1 MKLGKKEC
9 RKYADF
15 VWKPDSENGLLH
27 AEQIKYVVRSAVHII
42 AHQRV
47 LILYI
52 YPRTKI
58 LEGKI
63 KPLWI
68 VFQNRTDYL
77 TLEHKEDGPARW
89 RTAALENLERDYYF
103 INQCAFYTAADE
115 DQVTRFCNIPYRSGF
130 HSLENLQSGIQYQR
144 RKEAQERRDRLIVS
158 RMKPVKGLPRDLK
171 SWIHR
176 EAMPAYIFYDYKKGK
191 KTMQGYCTACR
202 REVQILGAKHNK
214 SGMCPCCKRPVTYK
228 SRGRRGYIRDRATM
242 QVFDRLSDSELVVRF
257 VKVYRNYNRQDIP
270 EENIY
275 ENARIFLKWEGSDVQ
290 EEHYYY
296 DWHGALTPW
305 KKGDRPVFSQWQYNF
320 EADGTGF
327 LYHKNLDETLNDT
340 PWQYSQLKTYYLAE
354 PKPLYAIQY
363 LERYLRY
370 PMLEYL
376 VKLGLYRLATE
387 VAYDNSFYYGSD
399 STLNLK
405 GRNLREVLGV
415 DKSMLPLLQRLNPG
429 TAQMKLIGQLTFF
442 HIPLDEKLLTWCR
455 ENQISRTENITVSLQ
470 YMTPYKLMSYADE
483 QFEKLKRK
491 SSQVSGG
498 YWKKEDLLSDY
509 RDYLCM
515 SEALEFD
522 LKNSFVLFPANLK
535 KAHDKVNDLSDKEQ
549 AKAYEKQ
556 IQKQFTLLQERYRF
570 EKWGYMV
577 VPPRSVKEILE
588 EGHVLHHCVGS
599 YVKSIVKRECTIL
612 FVRSRKEPEKPL
624 CTLEVRGARLE
635 QARVFDNDPPSP
647 SINRFLEVWK
657 QEVLAAPVP
666 AEIAA

>member
-27 AEQIKYVVRSAVHII
+27 AEQIKYVVRSAVRII
-42 AHQRV
+42 AHHRV
-47 LILYI
+47 LVLYI
-52 YPRTKI
+52 YPRTEI
-58 LEGKI
+58 LEGQI

-77 TLEHKEDGPARW
+77 TLEYKEDGSAGW
-89 RTAALENLERDYYF
+89 RTAALENLKRDYYF
-103 INQCAFYTAADE
+103 INHCAFYTAADE
-115 DQVTRFCNIPYRSGF
+115 DRVTRFCNIPYRSGF

-144 RKEAQERRDRLIVS
+144 RKMAQERRDRLIVS

-176 EAMPAYIFYDYKKGK
+176 ELMPAYIFYDYKKGK
-191 KTMQGYCTACR
+191 KAMPGYCTACR
-202 REVQILGAKHNK
+202 REVQIAGAKHNE
-214 SGMCPCCKRPVTYK
+214 SGMCPHCKRPVTYK
-228 SRGRRGYIRDRATM
+228 SRGRRGNISDRATM
-242 QVFDRLSDSELVVRF
+242 QVFNRLSDSELVVRF
-257 VKVYRNYNRQDIP
+257 VKVYRNYNHQDIP
-270 EENIY
+270 KENIY
-275 ENARIFLKWEGSDVQ
+275 ENARIFLKWEGGEVK

-296 DWHGALTPW
+296 AWHGLLTPW

-320 EADGTGF
+320 EADKTGY
-327 LYHKNLDETLNDT
+327 LYHKNLDEVLKGT

-354 PKPLYAIQY
+354 PEPLYAIQY
-363 LERYLRY
+363 LARYRRY

-387 VAYDNSFYYGSD
+387 VAYDNSFYYERNSV
-399 STLNLK
+399 LNLEGK
-405 GRNLREVLGV
+405 SLREVLGV

-429 TAQMKLIGQLTFF
+429 IAQMKLIGQLTFF
-442 HIPLDEKLLTWCR
+442 HIPLDEELLTWCS
-455 ENQISRTENITVSLQ
+455 ENQIGRSENITVPLQ
-470 YMTPYKLMSYADE
+470 YMTPHKLMDYADE
-483 QFEKLKRK
+483 QFEKFKRE
-491 SSQVSGG
+491 SRHVSGG
-498 YWKKEDLLSDY
+498 YWKKEDLLTDY

-549 AKAYEKQ
+549 VKAYEKQ

-570 EKWGYMV
+570 EKWGYMIV
-577 VPPRSVKEILE
+577 APRSVKEILE
-588 EGHVLHHCVGS
+588 EGHILHHCVGS
-599 YVKSIVKRECTIL
+599 YVKSVVKRECTIL
-612 FVRSRKEPEKPL
+612 FVRSRKEPKKPL
-624 CTLEVRGARLE
+624 CTLEVRGSRLE
-635 QARVFDNDPPSP
+635 QARIFDNDPPPP
-647 SINRFLEVWK
+647 SINRFLEVWM